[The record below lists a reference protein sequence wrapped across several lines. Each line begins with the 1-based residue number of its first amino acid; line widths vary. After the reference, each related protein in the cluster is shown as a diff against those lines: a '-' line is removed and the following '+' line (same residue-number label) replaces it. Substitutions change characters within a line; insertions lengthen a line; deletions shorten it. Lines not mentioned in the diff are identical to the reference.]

1 MKIKKPLLALVLM
14 LLLGQTVRAEWT
26 GGSSSGGINDGAV
39 TGNGT
44 YATYGVKFS
53 LARRADMLTE
63 GDINRGNYAGYTR
76 GGAVLMLLL
85 GQTVR
90 AEWTG
95 GSSSGGIN
103 DGAVTGN
110 GTYATYGV
118 KFSLARRADMLTEG
132 DINRGNYAGYT
143 RGGAGVVVLKN
154 GDGIYSTS
162 ANRNDLVNDAQEF
175 IVDNGKLVTVSNANV
190 STQEAAAL
198 LEVDANSLDSTL
210 RNMVDDGA
218 LSGQQSPDVHA
229 HFRFEAFAEYINK
242 NFSDVYNPEG
252 MLYDATKRAEFYDRF
267 TSVLSSKGVSCGI
280 TKEEFTSKTGV
291 LVITPIIGF
300 EGGGYLSFPTAN
312 EIVEKGL
319 NSVFKTIYDV
329 TGNHYS
335 DRQVPY
341 GDSNGTV
348 GLTELAQYYT
358 MHDINN
364 KPIDNKS
371 GGLAEILD
379 HYSDRQVPYGDSN
392 GTVGLTELAQYYT
405 MHDINNK
412 PIDNKSGGLAEILAR
427 KYQGTNYRY
436 GFGVL
441 GLSWQGNTKSATS
454 FTVRATQ
461 KDNGSY
467 AMDSRASVVSQ
478 KQGDMIVDENLV
490 NGTSEAKGFI
500 GGSQNANSVP
510 EKVTNITDDYQKGYT
525 ISAYGA
531 FLVNGSGKMTEQT
544 LDTLRKQLEGDTEA
558 QITSVS
564 SGNFNAGSNH
574 KPVYKY
580 RTPQDTAHFLAQSA
594 LSGKVS
600 DKLIQNM
607 RTKEQAEPIN
617 LQYNLTALANN
628 KSQVS
633 SAELE
638 SADGLTAGKGEIALS
653 GEEQKLGV
661 SVQYL
666 VKTKPVK
673 SYISYAKLSYDENL
687 NGKISIGNH
696 DSVEHTLAEEGT
708 FKVDSSRYYLAM
720 VANSDANKTY
730 KLSDGNTGEAFW
742 NKLAQSIT
750 AGDMF
755 GIEEYQKQVEQLL
768 SKENTTLKSTT
779 RNATVGVGSKN
790 GDGYSVFVL
799 EIDVPEKI
807 NVSTEIHLEDYQL
820 NKIEDDILS
829 PVQGILTN
837 SGENVINP
845 KNVVD
850 RECAF
855 SDEVHKIYRGNSSY
869 NLKSTEYQKG
879 ITVDADRNSKTEKL
893 VYYNKLLGESYT
905 RDAID
910 KGVSD
915 ISTDAQKRYTYA
927 FNLSRGL
934 HGDKRTISAL
944 SMNSLPEQERNILT
958 GVHKNTYGITPATK
972 GDVTPVRDS
981 KAIYTSEIKDSFSFS
996 SLWSEGG
1003 KQPSSVSV
1011 LVHKGIKQTEDG
1023 DVDVQDTYQVL
1034 TGSGARPL
1042 SYKGF
1047 PIYQLDIDVKETIYK
1062 YSTAVM
1068 EVGKTLYSGDKEYG
1082 TLETGKRLNNEGFND
1097 TLPEEQQYRLAV
1109 GANAECEPLSFYPE
1123 VRMRA
1128 YFTNGMDTLGGG
1140 SIIPRTV
1147 LTMAEEIRRVQPK
1160 SMYLMRLDVS
1170 DKRELVSGNVYSE
1183 TMATGSNAKRLQN
1196 RGGSRDKNMPVIY
1209 GGSDITLNVKEVKP
1223 QLRMY
1228 GYALDMVNYDK
1239 DKNGFK
1245 LSEDTVIPY
1254 TSVVNDTSLEN
1265 RDPYTTWG
1273 NSSSSDELFE
1283 QYVEWATS
1291 VKKNLYADITL
1302 KVEGKKDT
1310 KEFNNFNVSMAS
1322 LVSKDEQSKHTET
1335 SQYPIYIRRGEIDTS
1350 GIGYQALLKQIASDY
1365 QCSEQEAVKL
1375 FEESNMYQTILKG
1388 IEDIKDELNKSQNV
1402 NTEDNGAH
1410 AVRSENTEDNWYD
1423 EESNMYQTILKG
1435 IEDIK
1440 DELNK
1445 SQNVN
1450 TEDNGA
1456 HAVRSENTE
1465 DNWYDEEVKVF
1476 LIRRY
1481 ESQSVEFKNIILT
1494 DKLDYNLA
1502 PDSTAGRDNR
1512 TTAQQGKYNSNE
1524 GKWYLT
1530 VYLKNDREKTTNLY
1544 LSEHERYA
1552 PDKGMVDTSEN
1563 YFKGG
1568 SVLINNLH
1576 IDGADFKIP
1585 SATTSEMLR

>member
-1 MKIKKPLLALVLM
+1 MKIKKPLLAL
-14 LLLGQTVRAEWT
+14 
-26 GGSSSGGINDGAV
+26 
-39 TGNGT
+39 
-44 YATYGVKFS
+44 
-53 LARRADMLTE
+53 
-63 GDINRGNYAGYTR
+63 
-76 GGAVLMLLL
+76 VLMLLL

-371 GGLAEILD
+371 GGLAEIL
-379 HYSDRQVPYGDSN
+379 
-392 GTVGLTELAQYYT
+392 
-405 MHDINNK
+405 
-412 PIDNKSGGLAEILAR
+412 AR

-478 KQGDMIVDENLV
+478 KQGDMIADENLV

-755 GIEEYQKQVEQLL
+755 GIEAYQNQVEQLL

-837 SGENVINP
+837 T
-845 KNVVD
+845 
-850 RECAF
+850 
-855 SDEVHKIYRGNSSY
+855 NSSY
-869 NLKSTEYQKG
+869 
-879 ITVDADRNSKTEKL
+879 
-893 VYYNKLLGESYT
+893 
-905 RDAID
+905 
-910 KGVSD
+910 
-915 ISTDAQKRYTYA
+915 
-927 FNLSRGL
+927 
-934 HGDKRTISAL
+934 
-944 SMNSLPEQERNILT
+944 
-958 GVHKNTYGITPATK
+958 
-972 GDVTPVRDS
+972 S
-981 KAIYTSEIKDSFSFS
+981 KA
-996 SLWSEGG
+996 
-1003 KQPSSVSV
+1003 V
-1011 LVHKGIKQTEDG
+1011 
-1023 DVDVQDTYQVL
+1023 
-1034 TGSGARPL
+1034 
-1042 SYKGF
+1042 
-1047 PIYQLDIDVKETIYK
+1047 
-1062 YSTAVM
+1062 
-1068 EVGKTLYSGDKEYG
+1068 
-1082 TLETGKRLNNEGFND
+1082 
-1097 TLPEEQQYRLAV
+1097 
-1109 GANAECEPLSFYPE
+1109 
-1123 VRMRA
+1123 
-1128 YFTNGMDTLGGG
+1128 
-1140 SIIPRTV
+1140 
-1147 LTMAEEIRRVQPK
+1147 
-1160 SMYLMRLDVS
+1160 
-1170 DKRELVSGNVYSE
+1170 VY
-1183 TMATGSNAKRLQN
+1183 
-1196 RGGSRDKNMPVIY
+1196 
-1209 GGSDITLNVKEVKP
+1209 
-1223 QLRMY
+1223 
-1228 GYALDMVNYDK
+1228 
-1239 DKNGFK
+1239 
-1245 LSEDTVIPY
+1245 
-1254 TSVVNDTSLEN
+1254 
-1265 RDPYTTWG
+1265 
-1273 NSSSSDELFE
+1273 
-1283 QYVEWATS
+1283 
-1291 VKKNLYADITL
+1291 
-1302 KVEGKKDT
+1302 
-1310 KEFNNFNVSMAS
+1310 
-1322 LVSKDEQSKHTET
+1322 
-1335 SQYPIYIRRGEIDTS
+1335 
-1350 GIGYQALLKQIASDY
+1350 
-1365 QCSEQEAVKL
+1365 
-1375 FEESNMYQTILKG
+1375 
-1388 IEDIKDELNKSQNV
+1388 
-1402 NTEDNGAH
+1402 
-1410 AVRSENTEDNWYD
+1410 
-1423 EESNMYQTILKG
+1423 
-1435 IEDIK
+1435 
-1440 DELNK
+1440 
-1445 SQNVN
+1445 
-1450 TEDNGA
+1450 
-1456 HAVRSENTE
+1456 
-1465 DNWYDEEVKVF
+1465 
-1476 LIRRY
+1476 
-1481 ESQSVEFKNIILT
+1481 
-1494 DKLDYNLA
+1494 
-1502 PDSTAGRDNR
+1502 
-1512 TTAQQGKYNSNE
+1512 
-1524 GKWYLT
+1524 
-1530 VYLKNDREKTTNLY
+1530 
-1544 LSEHERYA
+1544 
-1552 PDKGMVDTSEN
+1552 
-1563 YFKGG
+1563 
-1568 SVLINNLH
+1568 
-1576 IDGADFKIP
+1576 
-1585 SATTSEMLR
+1585 

>member
-1 MKIKKPLLALVLM
+1 MKIKKLLLAL
-14 LLLGQTVRAEWT
+14 
-26 GGSSSGGINDGAV
+26 
-39 TGNGT
+39 
-44 YATYGVKFS
+44 
-53 LARRADMLTE
+53 
-63 GDINRGNYAGYTR
+63 
-76 GGAVLMLLL
+76 VLMLLL

-329 TGNHYS
+329 TGN
-335 DRQVPY
+335 
-341 GDSNGTV
+341 
-348 GLTELAQYYT
+348 
-358 MHDINN
+358 
-364 KPIDNKS
+364 
-371 GGLAEILD
+371 

-755 GIEEYQKQVEQLL
+755 GIEAYQNQVEQLL

-972 GDVTPVRDS
+972 GDVIPVRDS

-1423 EESNMYQTILKG
+1423 EE
-1435 IEDIK
+1435 
-1440 DELNK
+1440 
-1445 SQNVN
+1445 
-1450 TEDNGA
+1450 
-1456 HAVRSENTE
+1456 
-1465 DNWYDEEVKVF
+1465 VKVF

-1530 VYLKNDREKTTNLY
+1530 LYLKNDREKTTNLY

>member
-1 MKIKKPLLALVLM
+1 MRIKKPLLALALM
-14 LLLGQTVRAEWT
+14 LLLGQTARAEWT

-63 GDINRGNYAGYTR
+63 GDIN
-76 GGAVLMLLL
+76 
-85 GQTVR
+85 
-90 AEWTG
+90 
-95 GSSSGGIN
+95 
-103 DGAVTGN
+103 
-110 GTYATYGV
+110 
-118 KFSLARRADMLTEG
+118 K
-132 DINRGNYAGYT
+132 GNYAGYT
-143 RGGAGVVVLKN
+143 RGGAGVVVLKR
-154 GDGIYSTS
+154 GDGLYSTS
-162 ANRNDLVNDAQEF
+162 ADRNDVVNDAQEF
-175 IVDNGKLVTVSNANV
+175 IVDNGELVTVSNANV

-210 RNMVDDGA
+210 RNMVDEGA

-252 MLYDATKRAEFYDRF
+252 MLYDATKRSEFYDRF
-267 TSVLSSKGVSCGI
+267 TSVLASKGVSCGI

-300 EGGGYLSFPTAN
+300 DGGGYLSFPTAN

-319 NSVFKTIYDV
+319 SSVFKTIYDV

-348 GLTELAQYYT
+348 GVTELAQYYT

-364 KPIDNKS
+364 QLIDNKS
-371 GGLAEILD
+371 GGLADIL
-379 HYSDRQVPYGDSN
+379 S
-392 GTVGLTELAQYYT
+392 
-405 MHDINNK
+405 
-412 PIDNKSGGLAEILAR
+412 R
-427 KYQGTNYRY
+427 KHQGTNYRY

-441 GLSWQGNTKSATS
+441 GLSWQGNTKAAASL
-454 FTVRATQ
+454 TVRATQ

-467 AMDSRASVVSQ
+467 DMDSKASVISQ
-478 KQGDMIVDENLV
+478 KQGDMVVDENLV
-490 NGTSEAKGFI
+490 EGTSEDKGI
-500 GGSQNANSVP
+500 QGGNKNANSVP
-510 EKVTNITDDYQKGYT
+510 EKVTNLSDDYQTGYT
-525 ISAYGA
+525 VSAYGA
-531 FLVNGSGKMTEQT
+531 FLVNGSGKMTEET
-544 LDTLRKQLEGDTEA
+544 LDTMRKQLEGNTEA
-558 QITSVS
+558 QITSVN

-580 RTPQDTAHFLAQSA
+580 RTPQDTANVLAQSA

-607 RTKEQAEPIN
+607 RIKEQAEPKN
-617 LQYNLTALANN
+617 LQYNLTAMANN

-633 SAELE
+633 SAELD

-661 SVQYL
+661 SVEYL
-666 VKTKPVK
+666 VKTKPVT
-673 SYISYAKLSYDENL
+673 SYISYARLSYDEDL
-687 NGKISIGNH
+687 KGKITTGKH

-708 FKVDSSRYYLAM
+708 FKVDSSRYYVAM
-720 VANSDANKTY
+720 VANSDAGEAY
-730 KLSDGNTGEAFW
+730 KLSDGNSGEAFW
-742 NKLAQSIT
+742 NTLAQSIPT
-750 AGDMF
+750 GDIF
-755 GIEEYQKQVEQLL
+755 AIGDYQNQVNQLL
-768 SKENTTLKSTT
+768 SKENTTLESTT
-779 RNATVGVGSKN
+779 RNATVSVGSKN

-807 NVSTEIHLEDYQL
+807 KVVTDISLEDYQL
-820 NKIEDDILS
+820 NKIEGDILA

-837 SGENVINP
+837 SGESVINP

-850 RECAF
+850 RGCTF
-855 SDEVHKIYRGNSSY
+855 SDEVHKLYGGSHSY

-879 ITVDADRNSKTEKL
+879 ITVDADKSSTTEKL
-893 VYYNKLLGESYT
+893 IYYNKLLGESYT

-910 KGVSD
+910 KGVND
-915 ISTDAQKRYTYA
+915 IPTEAQKRYTYA

-934 HGDKRTISAL
+934 YGDKRTVSAL
-944 SMNSLPEQERNILT
+944 SMNSLPEAERNILT
-958 GVHKNTYGITPATK
+958 GVHKNTYGITPAK
-972 GDVTPVRDS
+972 QGAVTPVRES
-981 KAIYTSEIKDSFSFS
+981 KAVYMSEIKDNFSFS

-1023 DVDVQDTYQVL
+1023 DVDVQDTYQEL
-1034 TGSGARPL
+1034 TSSGARPL
-1042 SYKGF
+1042 KYKGF

-1062 YSTAVM
+1062 YSTEAM

-1082 TLETGKRLNNEGFND
+1082 TLETGKRLNDDGFKD
-1097 TLPEEQQYRLAV
+1097 TLPKEQQYRIAV
-1109 GANAECEPLSFYPE
+1109 GANAECEPLAFYPE
-1123 VRMRA
+1123 VRMKA
-1128 YFTNGMDTLGGG
+1128 YFTNSTDTLGGG
-1140 SIIPRTV
+1140 SIVPRTV
-1147 LTMAEEIRRVQPK
+1147 LTMAEEVRKVQPK
-1160 SMYLMRLDVS
+1160 SMYLMRLDVPEE
-1170 DKRELVSGNVYSE
+1170 KELVTGNVYSE
-1183 TMATGSNAKRLQN
+1183 TMGTGSNAKRLK
-1196 RGGSRDKNMPVIY
+1196 GGNRDKKLPVIY
-1209 GGSDITLNVKEVKP
+1209 GGSDVTMNIKEVKP
-1223 QLRMY
+1223 QLKMY

-1245 LSEDTVIPY
+1245 ISEDTVIPY
-1254 TSVVNDTSLEN
+1254 TSVINDTSIEN

-1283 QYVEWATS
+1283 QYVEWASS
-1291 VKKNLYADITL
+1291 VKKNLYADVTL

-1310 KEFNNFNVSMAS
+1310 KEFNNFNVSMPS
-1322 LVSKDEQSKHTET
+1322 LVSKDEQSKHSET

-1365 QCSEQEAVKL
+1365 QCSEEEAKKL

-1388 IEDIKDELNKSQNV
+1388 IEDIKDDFNKSQNV
-1402 NTEDNGAH
+1402 NTDDNGAH
-1410 AVRSENTEDNWYD
+1410 AVRSENTD
-1423 EESNMYQTILKG
+1423 
-1435 IEDIK
+1435 
-1440 DELNK
+1440 
-1445 SQNVN
+1445 
-1450 TEDNGA
+1450 
-1456 HAVRSENTE
+1456 

-1481 ESQSVEFKNIILT
+1481 ESQPVEFKNIVLT
-1494 DKLDYNLA
+1494 DKIDYNLA
-1502 PDSTAGRDNR
+1502 PDSTAGRDNK
-1512 TTAQQGKYNSNE
+1512 TTAQQKRYDSNE

-1530 VYLKNDREKTTNLY
+1530 LYFKNDRKDTTNLY
-1544 LSEHERYA
+1544 LSENDRYA
-1552 PDKGMVDTSEN
+1552 PDKGVVDTKEN

-1568 SVLINNLH
+1568 SVLINNLY

-1585 SATTSEMLR
+1585 SATTNEMLR